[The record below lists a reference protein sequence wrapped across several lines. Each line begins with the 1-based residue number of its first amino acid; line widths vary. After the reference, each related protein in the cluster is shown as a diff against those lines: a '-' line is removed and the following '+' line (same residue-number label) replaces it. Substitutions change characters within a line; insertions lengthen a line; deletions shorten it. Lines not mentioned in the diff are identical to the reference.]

1 MLHSTHGLSRSSTT
15 SSAPCGRL
23 SPEAMTPEAEVAR
36 VLVVDADPALAGL
49 LGEWLADAGCRTV
62 EHDPQVVLVD
72 LHLPRRAGAGVAREL
87 RARHPGTPL
96 IALSSGFFA
105 GVEANGA
112 VARTLGVEAVLPK
125 PLTREALVA
134 ALRKVL
140 PRLE

>member
-1 MLHSTHGLSRSSTT
+1 
-15 SSAPCGRL
+15 
-23 SPEAMTPEAEVAR
+23 MTPEAEVAR
-36 VLVVDADPALAGL
+36 VLVVGADPALAGL
-49 LGEWLADAGCRTV
+49 LEEWLAEAGCRMV
-62 EHDPQVVLVD
+62 DDEPQVILVD
-72 LHLPRRAGAGVAREL
+72 LHLPRQAGAGAAREL

-140 PRLE
+140 PQLE

>member
-1 MLHSTHGLSRSSTT
+1 
-15 SSAPCGRL
+15 
-23 SPEAMTPEAEVAR
+23 MTPEAEVAR
-36 VLVVDADPALAGL
+36 ILVLDADRALHDL
-49 LGEWLADAGCRTV
+49 LAEWLADLGCRIV
-62 EHDPQVVLVD
+62 DDEPHVILVD
-72 LHLPRRAGAGVAREL
+72 LHLPRQAGAGAAREL
-87 RARHPGTPL
+87 RARYPGTPL

>member
-1 MLHSTHGLSRSSTT
+1 
-15 SSAPCGRL
+15 
-23 SPEAMTPEAEVAR
+23 MTPEAEVAR
-36 VLVVDADPALAGL
+36 VLVVGADPALAGL
-49 LGEWLADAGCRTV
+49 LEEWLAEAGCRIV
-62 EHDPQVVLVD
+62 DDEPHVILVD
-72 LHLPRRAGAGVAREL
+72 LHLPRQAGAGAARAL

-125 PLTREALVA
+125 PLTRQALIA

-140 PRLE
+140 PQLE

>member
-1 MLHSTHGLSRSSTT
+1 
-15 SSAPCGRL
+15 
-23 SPEAMTPEAEVAR
+23 MTPEAEVAR
-36 VLVVDADPALAGL
+36 ILVLDADPALHDL
-49 LGEWLADAGCRTV
+49 LAEWLGDLGCRIADDEPHV
-62 EHDPQVVLVD
+62 IVVD
-72 LHLPRRAGAGVAREL
+72 LHLPRQAGAGVAREL

-112 VARTLGVEAVLPK
+112 LARTLGVEAVLPK

-140 PRLE
+140 PQLE